1 MMGLLLPALLVIAAA
16 VFLARRGF
24 APDGLAFA
32 ANPAPI
38 DDDQVNQLPTFLEEV
53 SVTVDPTTYIPAA
66 VSPDL
71 ADANERAFLDMIA
84 YAEGTN
90 RGPDGYRAMFGYP
103 ATDRIAPNLD
113 DHPRRAFQFEDSAG
127 RVLWTTAAGRY
138 QFMAISPIPGGKTT
152 KTDTWD
158 TLQRS
163 LGLRD
168 FGPASQDAAAL
179 ELVRQRGAL
188 NDVRAGRLQVAIAKC
203 AKTWA
208 SLPGAGYSQP
218 ERKLP
223 QLVAAYKQ
231 AGGAIEA

>member
-24 APDGLAFA
+24 PPDGLAFA

-113 DHPRRAFQFEDSAG
+113 DHPGLYFRFTDKAG
-127 RVLWTTAAGRY
+127 RQLKTSAAGRY
-138 QFMAISPIPGGKTT
+138 QFLLG
-152 KTDTWD
+152 TWRE
-158 TLQRS
+158 LQRS
-163 LGLRD
+163 LGLPD